1 MKNLLTLRSWSA
13 SRSWSL
19 RGAVLTASLAA
30 VSTSALAGVDPAK
43 GRQLHDKTCVAC
55 HAERY
60 GGDGSK
66 IYLRSNRLVNDRAGL
81 DQRVTMCSALTNAGW
96 LPDDEANVAEYL
108 ATRYYKFGAPAAK
121 K

>member
-1 MKNLLTLRSWSA
+1 MGLRTILLLISATLSVSA
-13 SRSWSL
+13 W
-19 RGAVLTASLAA
+19 ASADA
-30 VSTSALAGVDPAK
+30 TM
-43 GRQLHDKTCVAC
+43 GRQLHDKSCVAC

-66 IYLRSNRLVNDRAGL
+66 IYLRTNRLVHDRAGL
-81 DQRVTMCSALTNAGW
+81 DQRVAMCSALTNAGW

-108 ATRYYKFGAPAAK
+108 ATRYYKFGPQAGK

>member
-1 MKNLLTLRSWSA
+1 MTNRSA
-13 SRSWSL
+13 RPARQAL
-19 RGAVLTASLAA
+19 AVLAATLSAA
-30 VSTSALAGVDPAK
+30 VSLPAQGAVDPTT

-55 HAERY
+55 HVQRY

-66 IYLRSNRLVNDRAGL
+66 IYLRADRMIHSRAAL
-81 DQRVTMCSALTNAGW
+81 DRRVATCSAMTNAGW

-108 ATRYYKFGAPAAK
+108 ATRYYKVGAPAGK